1 MPKQEVALPG
11 FSGLLAFGMG
21 VAVGANWPRA
31 SNFVG
36 FILQRLG
43 FELTDLALWMWDPE
57 KSLARE
63 SEITPVKQA
72 KSKRARALV
81 MANGNP
87 NSKRVGAKVKVKM
100 VVSPENHHSGTVV
113 RRRAR
118 RRKAIDH
125 EPWMRSEELNALT
138 ARGNGHSPL
147 IKSSK
152 AGTRGSRAV
161 AGKKSKRAAVRAEGK
176 TSLSGRGRK
185 IGKFPDGILP
195 TEAALN

>member
-63 SEITPVKQA
+63 AEITPVKRA
-72 KSKRARALV
+72 KSKRAQALV
-81 MANGNP
+81 IQNGNP
-87 NSKRVGAKVKVKM
+87 NSKRVGGKVKT
-100 VVSPENHHSGTVV
+100 VVSPENDHSGTGV
-113 RRRAR
+113 RRAR
-118 RRKAIDH
+118 RRKAIDDR
-125 EPWMRSEELNALT
+125 EPWMRSEEMNGLT
-138 ARGNGHSPL
+138 ARGNVNSPSV
-147 IKSSK
+147 KSGK
-152 AGTRGSRAV
+152 TGSRGRRTV
-161 AGKKSKRAAVRAEGK
+161 AGKKSKRATVKSEGK
-176 TSLSGRGRK
+176 TSSSGRGRK
-185 IGKFPDGILP
+185 IGKFPRSILP
-195 TEAALN
+195 AEAALN